1 MSFYLGKYVSLT
13 WQFCLDA
20 PAKSSQQT
28 LVELLGSRKST
39 WKALPCGTD
48 SHVDFMLLLPSGL
61 GNQHFFAYSSGSVAA
76 ICFPDGKALT
86 LLSSYVTCLSHER
99 SQPGG
104 GSGPLE
110 DMLGSAILS
119 LDMDEGKRVQARI
132 GIFRY

>member
-1 MSFYLGKYVSLT
+1 
-13 WQFCLDA
+13 
-20 PAKSSQQT
+20 
-28 LVELLGSRKST
+28 
-39 WKALPCGTD
+39 
-48 SHVDFMLLLPSGL
+48 MLLLPSVL
-61 GNQHFFAYSSGSVAA
+61 GNQLFFGYSSSSVAA

-86 LLSSYVTCLSHER
+86 LLSSYVKGLSHER

-132 GIFRY
+132 GWQIFRY